1 MISDLTDIKLQQL
14 KFEETY
20 LHSFSAKSVNSMG
33 RKREESPCSIR
44 TEFQRDRD
52 RILHNKA
59 FRRLKHKT
67 QVFISPRGD
76 HYRTRITHTLEVS
89 QISRTIARALRLNE
103 DLTEAIALGHDLGH
117 TPFGHTGEDV
127 LNELMPGGFRHNEQ
141 SVRVVSIIEDLNL
154 TLETIDGI
162 LNHTGKIRPIT
173 LEGQIVK
180 IADRIAYLNHD
191 IDDAIRAEI
200 IKARDIPESC
210 TRLLGGS
217 TNERITSMVMNIV
230 QNSMNRDEIL
240 MSDEILDS
248 MNELRDWMFE
258 NVYID
263 SPAKAEEH
271 KARRIV
277 SELYKYYIKNPESS
291 KSIVKR
297 DDEPIERSIADYI
310 AGMTDRFA
318 IQQYIEKFIPL
329 SWNGGGYN
337 VF

>member
-1 MISDLTDIKLQQL
+1 MISDLTDIRLQQL
-14 KFEETY
+14 KFEETH
-20 LHSFSAKSVNSMG
+20 LSSFSAKSVTSLG
-33 RKREESPCSIR
+33 RNREEQHCPIR

-127 LNELMPGGFRHNEQ
+127 LNELVPGGFRHNEQ

-162 LNHTGKIRPIT
+162 ANHTGKIKPFT
-173 LEGQIVK
+173 LEGQVVK

-191 IDDAIRAEI
+191 IDDAIRAGI
-200 IKARDIPESC
+200 IKADDLPKSCIES
-210 TRLLGGS
+210 LGAN
-217 TNERITSMVMNIV
+217 THERITSMVIDIIK
-230 QNSMNRDEIL
+230 NSIEKNEIL
-240 MSDEILDS
+240 MSSETAS
-248 MNELRDWMFE
+248 AMNELRSWMFE
-258 NVYID
+258 KVYVD
-263 SPAKAEEH
+263 SPAKTEEH

-277 SELYKYYIKNPESS
+277 SELYNYYINNSELTE
-291 KSIVKR
+291 SIVR
-297 DDEPIERSIADYI
+297 HSDEPIERSVVDYI

-318 IQQYIEKFIPL
+318 IQQYVEKFVPL
-329 SWNGGGYN
+329 SWSGGGYN